1 MQVFAHA
8 KGSHSTEQAN
18 NHSVECGSF
27 YCWMYRFRESH

>member
-18 NHSVECGSF
+18 NHSTVRLSAEVF
-27 YCWMYRFRESH
+27 IV